1 MDAVVFSEEQREEL
15 HKVEA
20 QIRRRVAIGAHVS
33 ERKLVDELVRVGL
46 SEQLVRR
53 ALAFMASQVRVW
65 AEAGDAQWKP
75 EPEKHSLV

>member
-33 ERKLVDELVRVGL
+33 ERKVLPVMPCL
-46 SEQLVRR
+46 
-53 ALAFMASQVRVW
+53 
-65 AEAGDAQWKP
+65 
-75 EPEKHSLV
+75 

>member
-33 ERKLVDELVRVGL
+33 ERKVRCPGT
-46 SEQLVRR
+46 S
-53 ALAFMASQVRVW
+53 
-65 AEAGDAQWKP
+65 
-75 EPEKHSLV
+75 

>member
-33 ERKLVDELVRVGL
+33 ERKVCFL
-46 SEQLVRR
+46 Q
-53 ALAFMASQVRVW
+53 A
-65 AEAGDAQWKP
+65 
-75 EPEKHSLV
+75 